1 MQDELLQGEVDLNRA
16 RLRKF
21 NLTNEKIIL
30 QLKELCKQELVEVIQ
45 PIIARLDQALSPHA
59 EEVHLILNEMLLKL
73 QSEVVF
79 TEITE
84 DDKSLINEAKE
95 NIDDEKK

>member
-1 MQDELLQGEVDLNRA
+1 
-16 RLRKF
+16 
-21 NLTNEKIIL
+21 
-30 QLKELCKQELVEVIQ
+30 
-45 PIIARLDQALSPHA
+45 
-59 EEVHLILNEMLLKL
+59 MLLKL